1 MSNYTPT
8 YEPYDSLVSFHN
20 LPHLNDN
27 LKPTSKDFDPSP
39 HYALSIL
46 ALPLI
51 ILVIAAVLYQLPPMF
66 YQIYNLVNVHKRL
79 KTVTPRSAII
89 TLIFVTLLFSQAIL
103 HGTLYLGVSVEKTS
117 EGIHALEGRSLEI
130 RTQVSKIRDTV
141 GSVDSALK
149 TDNCTKEANS
159 QVVQSALA
167 LVTEIGSNLNK
178 TLKSVQ
184 QILDT
189 LANVDGFLL
198 LVGITYTRTTFSC
211 VYGASML
218 ALLVLLAVVK

>member
-51 ILVIAAVLYQLPPMF
+51 ILVIAAVCYQLPLMF
-66 YQIYNLVNVHKRL
+66 YQVYNLVNVRRL
-79 KTVTPRSAII
+79 KTVNRSAII